1 MPKYMGANNFL
12 SKTQYADQVDPAD
25 VMEIFRA
32 DPTGKFGG
40 KDRMETLPTR
50 ISRSDLYGI
59 ASILNSAEKVGMP
72 KISSQELANR
82 VLLEGRGD
90 AGGSAFDRNKKKY
103 RDIDAA
109 LGGFNAKEQ
118 TNFSTGPGFAATYAD
133 KVDVSNR
140 LGIPLD
146 KAWIGTGKVTPTY
159 GGNEYAQRGEA
170 HRYAAAH
177 PKNASLVDYIER
189 ARSGKLTP
197 QEIAM
202 AEIQDKEARGLHT
215 NKITDPVKLQQH
227 VLAQLK
233 NNPNAYKAVSEL
245 NPQALQHSLHN
256 FYRKETGIP
265 EKPWGSYYIENKD
278 VNIFDLKNEAD
289 LQKAYRRAS
298 MDERGATSVVAGI
311 PAVTSAFRSITG
323 LPEPEAAPDPGNY
336 GMPMAT
342 GGSVKMPDN
351 YSVGSWKLI

>member
-1 MPKYMGANNFL
+1 MPKYIGANNFL

-40 KDRMETLPTR
+40 KDRMETRPTK
-50 ISRSDLYGI
+50 ISRADLYGI
-59 ASILNSAEKVGMP
+59 ASILNKAEEAGMP

-109 LGGFNAKEQ
+109 LGGFSAKEQ

-202 AEIQDKEARGLHT
+202 AEIQDKETRGLHT
-215 NKITDPVKLQQH
+215 KNITDPAKLQQH
-227 VLAQLK
+227 VLDQLK
-233 NNPNAYKAVSEL
+233 DNPNAYKAVSEL

-278 VNIFDLKNEAD
+278 VDVKSEAD
-289 LQKAYRRAS
+289 LLKAYRRAS
-298 MDERGATSVVAGI
+298 MDERGVTSVVAGI
-311 PAVTSAFRSITG
+311 PAVTSVFRSITG
-323 LPEPEAAPDPGNY
+323 LPEPKSEANPESY

-342 GGSVKMPDN
+342 GGSVKMPDS
-351 YSVGSWKLI
+351 YSVGNWKLI